1 MKVISDVRPEKL
13 EFENKVDGMIDVII
27 NTNIEE
33 IEVFDE
39 ERNKKI
45 NYEYDTY
52 RTKKAFTMDLD
63 KEILKNFNQYVE
75 EFEGIEYEKA
85 AAEVRAKRN
94 ELLAQTDKDMAF
106 DRLGINIEDFDIPSL
121 TLTNIITFVK
131 TLAQAVKALGGI
143 FKNILNSKM
152 AKYRQDLRDIT
163 EQPGFPFN
171 VEWPVLEKDNNDNEE

>member
-1 MKVISDVRPEKL
+1 MEINANINISEENVINFFILDL
-13 EFENKVDGMIDVII
+13 NLCFIIVI
-27 NTNIEE
+27 T
-33 IEVFDE
+33 
-39 ERNKKI
+39 KI
-45 NYEYDTY
+45 V

-106 DRLGINIEDFDIPSL
+106 DRLGINVEDFEIPSL
-121 TLTNIITFVK
+121 TLTNIVTFVK
-131 TLAQAVKALGGI
+131 TLAQAVKSLGGI

-163 EQPGFPFN
+163 DQPGFPFN
-171 VEWPVLEKDNNDNEE
+171 VEWPVLEKDNNDDEE

>member
-13 EFENKVDGMIDVII
+13 EFENKVGGMIDVII

-39 ERNKKI
+39 EGNKKI
-45 NYEYDTY
+45 NYQYDTY

-106 DRLGINIEDFDIPSL
+106 DRLGINLEDFD
-121 TLTNIITFVK
+121 
-131 TLAQAVKALGGI
+131 
-143 FKNILNSKM
+143 
-152 AKYRQDLRDIT
+152 
-163 EQPGFPFN
+163 
-171 VEWPVLEKDNNDNEE
+171 

>member
-1 MKVISDVRPEKL
+1 
-13 EFENKVDGMIDVII
+13 MIDVII
-27 NTNIEE
+27 NTNIQE

-39 ERNKKI
+39 EGNKKI
-45 NYEYDTY
+45 NYQYDTY

-152 AKYRQDLRDIT
+152 ATYRQELRDIT
-163 EQPGFPFN
+163 KQQGFPYN
-171 VEWPVLEKDNNDNEE
+171 VEWPKLDKNDDNEE